1 MKELSDTDKTTD
13 RNKIA
18 LILSVI
24 PGLGHIYKH
33 RYLSGFGILTAGNA
47 LVILTAVLLTLTTLG
62 LSLIVVPVAWG
73 VYAAYSAYMAS
84 DKHEQHLDRFTPWGH
99 HPATR

>member
-1 MKELSDTDKTTD
+1 MKELVESVKIID

-18 LILSVI
+18 LLMSVI

-33 RYLSGFGILTAGNA
+33 HYLFGFGILIAGNA
-47 LVILTAVLLTLTTLG
+47 LVLLIAAMLTLTTLG

-73 VYAAYSAYMAS
+73 VYVAYSAYMAS
-84 DKHEQHLDRFTPWGH
+84 DKHGQQRERFIWWS
-99 HPATR
+99 HPAT